1 MVGERGRGVT
11 LAISMNTSTSVE
23 LGPVRSVLDALSS
36 NAVNGLLEVRRCTQW
51 KVRLW
56 IGKHRALDVVPH
68 SCKVSGR
75 DRNREERKPLDL
87 TDPDIWRDVTAEEQ
101 AYASQQGLP
110 SASETSAVVAKAAA
124 QGFASKFVG
133 VSWDTQQ
140 GRWRAAIRQDGINHR
155 LGRFVDEHEAARA
168 FDTAARNLRPTG
180 KAHGGRQNSGR
191 HAWQRVNFPT
201 VEEEAFAAQEGL
213 PGVIP
218 D

>member
-101 AYASQQGLP
+101 AQSDAKYNRKLKDYEDCKVRLVLHEEVEPDGETVVTKLVRALASNRTVESLYIGTQTCSSRVLLELARSMSTNSTLRSLKLEVCDYVQGW
-110 SASETSAVVAKAAA
+110 
-124 QGFASKFVG
+124 SK
-133 VSWDTQQ
+133 
-140 GRWRAAIRQDGINHR
+140 
-155 LGRFVDEHEAARA
+155 
-168 FDTAARNLRPTG
+168 
-180 KAHGGRQNSGR
+180 
-191 HAWQRVNFPT
+191 
-201 VEEEAFAAQEGL
+201 VEEEILQQQSL
-213 PGVIP
+213 
-218 D
+218 